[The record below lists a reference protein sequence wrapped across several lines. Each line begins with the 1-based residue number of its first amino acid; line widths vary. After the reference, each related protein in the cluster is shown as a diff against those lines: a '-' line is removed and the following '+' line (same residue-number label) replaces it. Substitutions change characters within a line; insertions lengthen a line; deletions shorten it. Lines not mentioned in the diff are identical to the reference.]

1 MTTVAIIHHP
11 DEQCFVLEW
20 QGQQARLDY
29 QYQAQSTTSQ
39 ARVDFN
45 HTFVPPEF
53 RGQGLAAQLVQ
64 YGLRWAAQQNLQVL
78 ASCWYVAK
86 VMRGNAENAA
96 AQATE
101 NQADPVNQNKDLG

>member
-1 MTTVAIIHHP
+1 MHHP

-20 QGQQARLDY
+20 QGQQARLEY
-29 QYQAQSTTSQ
+29 QYQAQSATSQ

-64 YGLRWAAQQNLQVL
+64 FGLCWAGQQHLQVT

-86 VMRGNAENAA
+86 VMRDNAEKAA
-96 AQATE
+96 A
-101 NQADPVNQNKDLG
+101 NQAGSANHHKDLG

>member
-1 MTTVAIIHHP
+1 VTTAAIVHHP
-11 DEQCFVLEW
+11 DDQCFVLEW

-29 QYQAQSTTSQ
+29 QLLS
-39 ARVDFN
+39 ARGLSPASLDFT

-64 YGLRWAAQQNLQVL
+64 YGLRWAAQQQLQVQ

-86 VMRGNAENAA
+86 VMQDNAA
-96 AQATE
+96 ATVE
-101 NQADPVNQNKDLG
+101 KQADEVNHNKDLG